1 VRTLDALHLGTL
13 LLLQPVAAD
22 LSVVSLD
29 ERIRT
34 NSALLGV
41 RVLPPA

>member
-1 VRTLDALHLGTL
+1 MPT
-13 LLLQPVAAD
+13 AD

-34 NSALLGV
+34 NSGLLGI
-41 RVLPPA
+41 RVLPPHSGAAPA